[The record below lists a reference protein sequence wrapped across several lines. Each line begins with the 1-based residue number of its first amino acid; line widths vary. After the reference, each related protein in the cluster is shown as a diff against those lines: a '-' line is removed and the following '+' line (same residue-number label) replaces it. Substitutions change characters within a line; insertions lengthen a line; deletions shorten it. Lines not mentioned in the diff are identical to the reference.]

1 MKKLF
6 RMALVLALA
15 GSALLYTSCTK
26 DYSPDIKS
34 LQEQIDNINTS
45 TTDGLPYVRTQLE
58 NLKSELGTLS
68 SKVNTE
74 LSGKISALETKVD
87 NAISSINDAI
97 AKKADKSYVEA
108 ELADLKD
115 DIADL
120 VERLDAID
128 GEDGRLAEID
138 AAIEALQAAS
148 GAIDDLFATYAKFI
162 QSIAY
167 VPATTSGVVEAF
179 PYTLVDGTTSDTL
192 IVASFK
198 ITPPDARTRATLESS
213 ALVAVKTKSA
223 AAAPDTLK
231 IKKIVFRDDAPGYV
245 DVFATL
251 DGILDAPATDATVA
265 PALEEEGEAV
275 PQEEPAASGSIAI
288 AFAVQQVENTLMES
302 VTSDYAPVEVG
313 EAHDLIFQ
321 IYDAEA
327 GDIVDPETEDHEVR
341 VSPTT
346 KPDSVAVFTAGR
358 WSVVADLD
366 GAYLT
371 PDEAKDLFGVKIA
384 AVSPK
389 AGDTLVEPK
398 ADKEGYYDN
407 NYGTGKKQVKD
418 AFKVSAWPKRPKT
431 VVDCIV
437 DSVEYYKIAVSVKN
451 SHVDGPASGKAIGV
465 YHAVPDSVELN
476 LTPVDKYGQPQD
488 VVIPWDYKYYDNI
501 KDTLIAKIK
510 VDGDRANLVGADKT
524 LTWNTVTN
532 TDYTEG
538 TGAVTEHSND
548 KEAIDANLL
557 SAAEYG
563 KIDSTYVYSIQK
575 FDRSNATEYVG
586 NFEYVVEARPA
597 DAVIELGPIDTMV
610 HYESATKIAVE
621 AITAAYNYHKDYY
634 AKYPID
640 TVAAD
645 AISGGFASTDSM
657 KVTFNGKKEDITLA
671 GDGFGFADG
680 KETTSFELPIEK
692 VGEYKVYV
700 YTHFANV
707 GYTFVVTINAANNP
721 AHIAPKDTY
730 VTVENPENPK
740 EYSVQVK
747 GDVDTSTYHYYLIDQ
762 PFQDYIKVVDYAAG
776 SDSLLIDLQTITKRA
791 KGEVVETVK
800 VNAPDTPVALER
812 LKADSTVANLADKG
826 KFEWGTYDS
835 LQFKVAVRLVPAVKP
850 EVTVDSAAVRL
861 WTVDPIPVFDGGDG
875 IVVEH
880 EKDQLAKTNIIAG
893 IKIEDFN
900 GIALNDST
908 GLRPVGLDTLTNEI
922 VVDYDQNIE
931 IGDIELVSGAD
942 YIEELK
948 LYFDEEDPEV
958 LCLDLN
964 QGVIVTPIVV
974 RIPITLTHMLDQ
986 GMEKNKVYVY
996 VTFVEKGTP
1005 APTPGE

>member
-138 AAIEALQAAS
+138 AAIEALQTAS

-192 IVASFK
+192 VVASFK
-198 ITPPDARTRATLESS
+198 ITPPDARTRASLENS

-231 IKKIVFRDDAPGYV
+231 IKKLVYRDDAPGYV

-251 DGILDAPATDATVA
+251 DGILDQE
-265 PALEEEGEAV
+265 PALDQVEA
-275 PQEEPAASGSIAI
+275 EGSIAI
-288 AFAVQQVENTLMES
+288 AFAVQQVENTLTES
-302 VTSDYAPVEVG
+302 VTSDYAPVQVG
-313 EAHDLIFQ
+313 EAHTLLFQ
-321 IYDAEA
+321 IFDAEA
-327 GDIVDPETEDHEVR
+327 GDIVNPETEDHEVR

-346 KPDSVAVFTAGR
+346 KPDSVAVFTSGR

-451 SHVDGPASGKAIGV
+451 SHADGPASGKAIGV

-524 LTWNTVTN
+524 PTWNTVTN

-548 KEAIDANLL
+548 KEAIDANLV

-575 FDRSNATEYVG
+575 FDRSTATEYVG

-621 AITAAYNYHKDYY
+621 AITAAYNFHKDYY
-634 AKYPID
+634 AKYPLD

-645 AISGGFASTDSM
+645 AAKMGKVDSM
-657 KVTFNGKKEDITLA
+657 VVTFNGKKENITLS

-680 KETTSFELPIEK
+680 KETTNFALPIEK
-692 VGEYKVYV
+692 VGEYKVFV

-721 AHIAPKDTY
+721 AQIAPKQTY
-730 VTVENPENPK
+730 VTVDSETH
-740 EYSVQVK
+740 YSVQVK
-747 GDVDTSTYHYYLIDQ
+747 GDVDTAGTKVGKYHYYLVDQ
-762 PFQDYIKVVDYAAG
+762 PFQDYIKVINYAFG
-776 SDSLLIDLQTITKRA
+776 SDSLMIDLQTITKMPA
-791 KGEVVETVK
+791 DTAVK
-800 VNAPDTPVALER
+800 APATPVAVTR
-812 LKADSTVANLADKG
+812 LAADSTVAQLADKANY
-826 KFEWGTYDS
+826 EWDKWDS
-835 LQFKVAVRLVPAVKP
+835 LAFEVAVRLIP
-850 EVTVDSAAVRL
+850 EVKKDATVDSVAVKL

-880 EKDQLAKTNIIAG
+880 EKDQLAKTNVIAG
-893 IKIEDFN
+893 INIKDFN

-908 GLRPVGLDTLTNEI
+908 GLRKVGIDSLTNEL
-922 VVDYDQNIE
+922 VVDYDQDIE

-942 YIEELK
+942 HIEELK
-948 LYFDEEDPEV
+948 LSLDKETGD
-958 LCLDLN
+958 LSLDLN

-974 RIPITLTHMLDQ
+974 RVPIKLTYMLDR
-986 GMEKNKVYVY
+986 GLDKTAYVY
-996 VTFVEKGTP
+996 ITFVEKGTP
-1005 APTPGE
+1005 APADGE

>member
-68 SKVNTE
+68 GKVNG
-74 LSGKISALETKVD
+74 LDGDIDKLEAKVD
-87 NAISSINDAI
+87 KAIKDINDAI
-97 AKKADKSYVEA
+97 AKKADQSYVEA

-120 VERLDAID
+120 VERLNAID

-138 AAIEALQAAS
+138 AAIEALQTAS
-148 GAIDDLFATYAKFI
+148 GAIDDLFGTYAKFI

-192 IVASFK
+192 VVASFK
-198 ITPPDARTRATLESS
+198 ITPPDARTRASLENS

-231 IKKIVFRDDAPGYV
+231 IKKLVYRDDAPGYV

-251 DGILDAPATDATVA
+251 DGILDQEPVLDQV
-265 PALEEEGEAV
+265 EA
-275 PQEEPAASGSIAI
+275 EGSIAI
-288 AFAVQQVENTLMES
+288 AFAVQQVENTLTES
-302 VTSDYAPVEVG
+302 VTSDYAPVQVG
-313 EAHDLIFQ
+313 EAHTLLFQ
-321 IYDAEA
+321 IFDAEA
-327 GDIVDPETEDHEVR
+327 GDIVNPETEDHEVR

-451 SHVDGPASGKAIGV
+451 SHADGPASGKAIGV

-524 LTWNTVTN
+524 PTWNTVTN

-548 KEAIDANLL
+548 KDAIDATLV

-575 FDRSNATEYVG
+575 FDRSTATEYVG

-621 AITAAYNYHKDYY
+621 AITAAYNFHKDYY

-645 AISGGFASTDSM
+645 AINGGFATTDSM

-680 KETTSFELPIEK
+680 KETTNFELPIEK

-747 GDVDTSTYHYYLIDQ
+747 GDVDTATYHYYLIDQ

-791 KGEVVETVK
+791 KGEVVDTVK
-800 VNAPDTPVALER
+800 VNAPATPVALER

-835 LQFKVAVRLVPAVKP
+835 LQFKVAVRLIPAVKP
-850 EVTVDSAAVRL
+850 EATVDSAAVRL

-875 IVVEH
+875 IIVEH

-893 IKIEDFN
+893 IRIEDFN

-922 VVDYDQNIE
+922 VVDYDQAIE

-1005 APTPGE
+1005 APADGE